1 MDIKSFMPS
10 EKECAFVLRD
20 IRWHRDVICPVCG
33 SRNVVRHGRHL
44 HVYQIYLCKDCGRH
58 FNDRT
63 ETQFEDSKLPLRVW
77 FFIAFLMQYKVSIKE
92 MAKTAHVSYP
102 TAFNIARVLRRNL
115 HLSQLQEKM
124 KGIVELD
131 EVYVT
136 AGLKGK
142 HGLKRPARI
151 RGLRVR
157 GRGTYKT
164 DKSPIMGMVER
175 GGAVRLIPSAS
186 MTGRVVL
193 RRVMNNI
200 QEETEAVYTDE
211 YPTYNLLDGFC
222 NHQTVNHSLGQY
234 ARESGIHTN
243 TVEAEF
249 SVFRPWMATYR
260 GISKE
265 NLYLYCAQYNFLR
278 NTKEEDRA
286 RRAAAIATSTL
297 TNIEEEPCTISF
309 I

>member
-1 MDIKSFMPS
+1 MDIRAFMPS
-10 EKECAFVLRD
+10 EEECALVLRD
-20 IRWHRDVICPVCG
+20 VRWRWGVICPRCE
-33 SRNVVRHGRHL
+33 SRLVVRHGRHL
-44 HVYQIYLCKDCGRH
+44 WVYQRYLCKGCGRH

-63 ETQFEDSKLPLRVW
+63 GTQFEDSKLPLRMW
-77 FFIAFLMQYKVSIKE
+77 FFAAFLMQYKVSIKE
-92 MAKTAHVSYP
+92 ISKTAHISYP
-102 TAFNIARVLRRNL
+102 TAFKIAKTLRRGL
-115 HLSQLQEKM
+115 YLSQLQEKL

-142 HGLKRPARI
+142 HGLKRPPRV

-157 GRGTYKT
+157 GRGTYAT
-164 DKSPIMGMVER
+164 DKPPITGMVER
-175 GGAVRLIPSAS
+175 GGTVRLTSS
-186 MTGRVVL
+186 TNMTGRVVL
-193 RRVMNNI
+193 RRVMNHI
-200 QEETEAVYTDE
+200 HEEAEALYTDD
-211 YPTYNLLDGFC
+211 YPAYNVLDGFC
-222 NHQTVNHSLGQY
+222 NHETVNHSLGQY
-234 ARESGIHTN
+234 ARDGDIHTN

-278 NTKEEDRA
+278 NTREEDRA
-286 RRAAAIATSTL
+286 RRAAAIAISHL
-297 TNIEEEPCTISF
+297 ANIEEEPCIISL